1 MQSKGSLSG
10 KLWVLRVAVPALLLL
25 VAVAVAA
32 KTRSLERALESP
44 YPVARALPHNPWLAA
59 RAPLDPAEVGVVAG
73 EPAIFFTFRSGETL
87 GSVLAGLGLPPADS
101 AAVVEAI
108 APYADPRRLRPT
120 DSYRAR
126 LGDDARLATF
136 EVTVASKGRASAT
149 REGEGWTGAWREFER
164 AVEMRTLRGRLE
176 SSLEVAIVEAGGEGA
191 LAYKMSDVFQWD
203 LDFNRD
209 LRVGDVFEVLYE
221 RVYLDGAFDSLGAV
235 HAAVYENRG
244 KKLEAYRYGDP
255 PGYFDSEGRPVRK
268 MFLRSP
274 LRFSRITSNFSN
286 RRFHPILKRYRP
298 HYGVDYGAPTGTPVR
313 ATANGVVAFAGW
325 DGGGGRTVKVR
336 HPNDYLTCYL
346 HLSGIA
352 RGVRAGQ
359 RVSQGDVVGY
369 VGATGLATAPHL
381 DYRVQ
386 HRGRWINPLTLNR
399 VPTRPLPE
407 SELPAFLAR
416 RDVLRDSLSTGLAP
430 DAAGPEPTVR
440 VAAADGPPGDP
451 LGARGR

>member
-1 MQSKGSLSG
+1 M
-10 KLWVLRVAVPALLLL
+10 KLWALRIALPVVLVL
-25 VAVAVAA
+25 VAVALGA
-32 KTRSLERALESP
+32 KTRQLERYIGSP
-44 YPVARALPHNPWLAA
+44 YPVARALPHNPRLA
-59 RAPLDPAEVGVVAG
+59 PPDLAEGAGSDLVRG
-73 EPAIFFTFRSGETL
+73 EPSISFAFRSGDTL
-87 GSVLAGLGLPPADS
+87 GSLLAGYGLGPADS
-101 AAVVEAI
+101 EALVAALE
-108 APYADPRRLRPT
+108 PYADPRRLRPV
-120 DSYRAR
+120 DSYRAE
-126 LGDDARLATF
+126 LGSDDRLAAF
-136 EVTVASKGRASAT
+136 EVTIAGKGRASVT
-149 REGEGWTGAWREFER
+149 RDGDGWTGDWKAFER
-164 AVEMRTLRGRLE
+164 TVEMLALRGTLE
-176 SSLEVAIVEAGGEGA
+176 SSLEGAIVAAGGEGA

-221 RVYLDGAFDSLGAV
+221 KIYLDGAFDSLGAI

-255 PGYFDSEGRPVRK
+255 PGYFDGEGRPVRK

-274 LRFSRITSNFSN
+274 LRFSRITSSFSN

-336 HPNDYLTCYL
+336 HPNEYLTCYL

-352 RGVRAGQ
+352 RGVRSGR

-386 HRGRWINPLTLNR
+386 HRGRWINPLSLNR

-407 SELPAFLAR
+407 SELPVFLAR
-416 RDVLRDSLSTGLAP
+416 RDVLRDSLTTGVAP
-430 DAAGPEPTVR
+430 GQSGPQPAAR
-440 VAAADGPPGDP
+440 VAALGAPPGDP
-451 LGARGR
+451 FGARGR